1 MKTYKTREKD
11 IVRAW
16 HLFDAKGEVLGR
28 LSSRIAQ
35 ILIGKGKPYYVPHL
49 DCGDFV
55 VVLNAKDVAV
65 TGKKEKDKIYYR
77 HSGYP
82 GGLKEI
88 PLERLRREHPERII
102 KYAVSGMLPK
112 NKLRAKRLKRL
123 FVFPESGHPYKNKK
137 FVVHNS

>member
-1 MKTYKTREKD
+1 MKTYATKKKD
-11 IVRAW
+11 IKRAW
-16 HLFDAKGEVLGR
+16 HLFDAQGKVLGR
-28 LSSRIAQ
+28 LATEIAQ
-35 ILIGKGKPYYVPHL
+35 ILMGKGKPYYAAHL

-55 VVLNAKDVAV
+55 VVLNASQVAV

-112 NKLRAKRLKRL
+112 NKLKALRLKRL
-123 FVFPESGHPYKNKK
+123 YVFAGGDHPYKDKK
-137 FVVHNS
+137 FIIYD